1 MMIKKLIDFFDVYDS
16 EGQFHNGFLQSIDMS
31 VYTDIS
37 FLNELTLNIM
47 DGFLHNEI
55 GNMLTSARWSKF
67 LEWDKESKTYKI
79 NADFYTQA
87 TTSIY
92 AYLLRGENLYTLTQ
106 TDFRSLS
113 AQETEMIVYGQK
125 EEIKNYDKVI
135 LSIERENDTTQ
146 YGAEQRTLAY
156 GVHETDTDYG
166 QNQRTLAYGAHETD
180 TDYGQNQRTLVYGQT
195 EKTNVNGARSET
207 NTIGA
212 QTNTSTN
219 INQTHPYDMQT
230 FLDNT
235 KDERTDVNGTRSDGH
250 TATSYTDTETNTT
263 HTDTDTVASHKD
275 TVTDKAHT
283 DTDTIASRKDTVTD
297 KAHSDTDSTIAHTDT
312 NTYGDV
318 TNTTD
323 EREDKNTIK
332 THTDTKTRTKVILI
346 PPEKYF
352 DIQKELL
359 QHNIYDIMK
368 ECVKECFTIHIGGMN
383 YEY

>member
-1 MMIKKLIDFFDVYDS
+1 MMIKKLIDFFSVYDTD
-16 EGQFHNGFLQSIDMS
+16 GQFHNGFLQSIDMS
-31 VYTDIS
+31 AYTDIS

-67 LEWDKESKTYKI
+67 LDWDKESKTYKI
-79 NADFYTQA
+79 KSEFYTQA

-166 QNQRTLAYGAHETD
+166 QNQH
-180 TDYGQNQRTLVYGQT
+180 TLVYGQQ

-207 NTIGA
+207 NTIGT

-219 INQTHPYDMQT
+219 THQVHPYDMQT
-230 FLDNT
+230 FIDDTN
-235 KDERTDVNGTRSDGH
+235 DSRTDVNGARSDGH
-250 TATSYTDTETNTT
+250 TAVSYTDTETHTT
-263 HTDTDTVASHKD
+263 HTDTDTL
-275 TVTDKAHT
+275 
-283 DTDTIASRKDTVTD
+283 ASRKDTVTD

-352 DIQKELL
+352 EIQKELL

-368 ECVKECFTIHIGGMN
+368 ECVKECFTIHTFYRGC
-383 YEY
+383 EL

>member
-1 MMIKKLIDFFDVYDS
+1 MQMKKLIDFFSVYD
-16 EGQFHNGFLQSIDMS
+16 EDNVFHNGFLQSIDLS
-31 VYTDIS
+31 AYTDIT

-47 DGFLHNEI
+47 DGFLQNEI

-79 NADFYTQA
+79 KSEFYTQA
-87 TTSIY
+87 TTALY
-92 AYLLRGENLYTLTQ
+92 TYLLRGENLYTLTQ

-113 AQETEMIVYGQK
+113 ASEIESIVYGQK
-125 EEIKNYDKVI
+125 EEVKNYDKVVV
-135 LSIERENDTTQ
+135 SVERENDTTQ

-166 QNQRTLAYGAHETD
+166 QNA
-180 TDYGQNQRTLVYGQT
+180 RTLVYGQQ

-207 NTIGA
+207 STIGT

-235 KDERTDVNGTRSDGH
+235 KDERTDVNGARSDGK
-250 TATSYTDTETNTT
+250 TSTQYTDTETNTT
-263 HTDTDTVASHKD
+263 HTDTDTL
-275 TVTDKAHT
+275 
-283 DTDTIASRKDTVTD
+283 ASRKDTVTD

-332 THTDTKTRTKVILI
+332 THTDTKTRTKIILLS
-346 PPEKYF
+346 PDKYF
-352 DIQKELL
+352 EIQKELL

-368 ECVKECFTIHIGGMN
+368 DCVKDCFTIHTYYRGCDL
-383 YEY
+383 

>member
-1 MMIKKLIDFFDVYDS
+1 MYKRLIDFFDVYDD
-16 EGQFHNGFLQSIDMS
+16 ENVFHNGFLQSINLS
-31 VYTDIS
+31 AYTDIT

-47 DGFLHNEI
+47 DSFLHNEI

-67 LEWDKESKTYKI
+67 LNWDKESKTYKI
-79 NADFYTQA
+79 DSEFYTSA
-87 TTSIY
+87 TASIY
-92 AYLLRGENLYTLTQ
+92 AYLLRGENLFTLTQ

-113 AQETEMIVYGQK
+113 AQETEMIVFGQK
-125 EEIKNYDKVI
+125 EEVKNYDKVV

-156 GVHETDTDYG
+156 G
-166 QNQRTLAYGAHETD
+166 LHETD
-180 TDYGQNQRTLVYGQT
+180 TDYGQNQRTLVYGQQ

-207 NTIGA
+207 NTTGT

-219 INQTHPYDMQT
+219 IHQTHPYDMQT
-230 FLDNT
+230 FLDDT
-235 KDERTDVNGTRSDGH
+235 KDERTDVNGARSDGH
-250 TATSYTDTETNTT
+250 TATSYTDTETHTT
-263 HTDTDTVASHKD
+263 HTDTDTVGSRKD
-275 TVTDKAHT
+275 TVSDKAHT
-283 DTDTIASRKDTVTD
+283 DTDTVASRKDTVTD

-332 THTDTKTRTKVILI
+332 THTDTKTKTKVILI

-352 DIQKELL
+352 EIQKELL
-359 QHNIYDIMK
+359 QHNVYDIMK
-368 ECVKECFTIHIGGMN
+368 ECVKECFTIHTYYRGC
-383 YEY
+383 EL